1 MPTAPFQS
9 SPLHPNSSA
18 TGTSSQDFIE
28 TLEYRRFVE
37 FCDACRQYRYIG
49 LCFGPPGVGKTLS
62 ASRYSRN
69 DAIGAY
75 DSAIKE
81 TPLDPPLDTV
91 LYTPLVMNSPSRVDS
106 DIKRARET
114 LAGMVRWPLRR
125 EAQATLKTLR
135 DRDEACST
143 RNLDLP
149 LQERTDIASLRPSYM
164 KVFADYAAREKA
176 LADPTTLIVVDEA
189 DRLRMNS
196 LEQLR
201 AIFDEGAAGL
211 ILIGMPGLEQ
221 RVARFAQLYSR
232 IGFVHEFRPLGE
244 TEIEKL
250 LDDHW
255 LPRGVHLPEAPMT
268 AEVKAS
274 IIRMTGGNFRLLKR
288 LLAQIERVLEANNI
302 DTITAD
308 AVLLARES
316 LVIGQ
321 A

>member
-1 MPTAPFQS
+1 M
-9 SPLHPNSSA
+9 
-18 TGTSSQDFIE
+18 E
-28 TLEYRRFVE
+28 
-37 FCDACRQYRYIG
+37 
-49 LCFGPPGVGKTLS
+49 
-62 ASRYSRN
+62 
-69 DAIGAY
+69 
-75 DSAIKE
+75 
-81 TPLDPPLDTV
+81 
-91 LYTPLVMNSPSRVDS
+91 
-106 DIKRARET
+106 
-114 LAGMVRWPLRR
+114 
-125 EAQATLKTLR
+125 
-135 DRDEACST
+135 
-143 RNLDLP
+143 
-149 LQERTDIASLRPSYM
+149 
-164 KVFADYAAREKA
+164 VFAEYAAREKA
-176 LADPTTLIVVDEA
+176 VADPTTLIVVDEA

-211 ILIGMPGLEQ
+211 ILIGMPGIEQ

-250 LDDHW
+250 LDNHW
-255 LPRGVHLPEAPMT
+255 LPRGVHLPEVPMT

-288 LLAQIERVLEANNI
+288 LLAQIERVLEANSI
-302 DTITAD
+302 EIITAE

>member
-1 MPTAPFQS
+1 
-9 SPLHPNSSA
+9 
-18 TGTSSQDFIE
+18 
-28 TLEYRRFVE
+28 LEYRRFVE

-81 TPLDPPLDTV
+81 TPLIAPIDTV

-114 LAGMVRWPLRR
+114 LAGMVRWSLRR

-135 DRDEACST
+135 DRDEAFRSQ
-143 RNLDLP
+143 NLDLP
-149 LQERTDIASLRPSYM
+149 VKARTDVASLKPSYM
-164 KVFADYAAREKA
+164 EVFADYAAREKA

-211 ILIGMPGLEQ
+211 VLIGMPGIEQ

-255 LPRGVHLPEAPMT
+255 TPRGVRLPSEPMT
-268 AEVKAS
+268 PEVKAA
-274 IIRMTGGNFRLLKR
+274 IIRMTAGNFRLLKR
-288 LLAQIERVLEANNI
+288 LLAQIERVLDANNI
-302 DTITAD
+302 DTITAE

>member
-1 MPTAPFQS
+1 M
-9 SPLHPNSSA
+9 
-18 TGTSSQDFIE
+18 
-28 TLEYRRFVE
+28 EYRRFVE

-69 DAIGAY
+69 ETIGTY
-75 DSAIKE
+75 DSSIKE
-81 TPLDPPLDTV
+81 TPLVPPVDTV
-91 LYTPLVMNSPSRVDS
+91 LYTPLVMNSRVDS

-114 LAGMVRWPLRR
+114 VAGMVRWPLRR

-135 DRDEACST
+135 DRDEACRT
-143 RNLDLP
+143 KNLDLP
-149 LQERTDIASLRPSYM
+149 IQQRTDIAALKPSYM
-164 KVFADYAAREKA
+164 QVFADYAAREKA
-176 LADPTTLIVVDEA
+176 CSDPTTLIVVDEV

-201 AIFDEGAAGL
+201 AIFDEGATGL
-211 ILIGMPGLEQ
+211 VLIGMPGIEQ

-255 LPRGVHLPEAPMT
+255 TPRGVRLPNEPMT
-268 AEVKAS
+268 TEVKAA
-274 IIRMTGGNFRLLKR
+274 IIRMTAGNFRLLKR
-288 LLAQIERVLEANNI
+288 LLAQIERVLDANNI
-302 DTITAD
+302 DTITAE

>member
-1 MPTAPFQS
+1 M
-9 SPLHPNSSA
+9 
-18 TGTSSQDFIE
+18 
-28 TLEYRRFVE
+28 EYRRFVE

-62 ASRYSRN
+62 AMRYSRSEMMGRY
-69 DAIGAY
+69 DPAIE
-75 DSAIKE
+75 E
-81 TPLDPPLDTV
+81 TPLAPTLDTIF
-91 LYTPLVMNSPSRVDS
+91 YTPLVMNSPSRVDS
-106 DIKRARET
+106 DIKRSRER

-125 EAQATLKTLR
+125 EAHAALKALR
-135 DRDEACST
+135 ERDEAHRSKQ
-143 RNLDLP
+143 LDLSA
-149 LQERTDIASLRPSYM
+149 QERTEITSLRPTYM
-164 KVFADYAAREKA
+164 EVFAEYAAREKA
-176 LADPTTLIVVDEA
+176 VADPTTLIVVDEA
-189 DRLRMNS
+189 DRLRMSS

-201 AIFDEGAAGL
+201 AVFDEGSAGL
-211 ILIGMPGLEQ
+211 ILIGMPGIEQ

-255 LPRGVHLPEAPMT
+255 LPRGVHLPERPMT

-274 IIRMTGGNFRLLKR
+274 IIRMSGGNFRLLKR
-288 LLAQIERVLEANNI
+288 LLAQIERVLDAN
-302 DTITAD
+302 DLSTITAE

>member
-1 MPTAPFQS
+1 MPTAPLQS
-9 SPLHPNSSA
+9 SPLPPNSSA
-18 TGTSSQDFIE
+18 IGTNSADFIE

-81 TPLDPPLDTV
+81 TPLVPPIDTV

-114 LAGMVRWPLRR
+114 VAGMVRWPLRR
-125 EAQATLKTLR
+125 EAQATLKALR
-135 DRDEACST
+135 ERDEACRSQ
-143 RNLDLP
+143 NLDLP
-149 LQERTDIASLRPSYM
+149 AKERTDVASLKPSYM
-164 KVFADYAAREKA
+164 EVFADYAAREKS

-211 ILIGMPGLEQ
+211 VLIGMPGIEQ

-255 LPRGVHLPEAPMT
+255 TPRGVRLPNEPMT
-268 AEVKAS
+268 PEVEAA
-274 IIRMTGGNFRLLKR
+274 IIRMTAGNFRLLKR
-288 LLAQIERVLEANNI
+288 ILAQIERVLDANNI
-302 DTITAD
+302 DTITAES
-308 AVLLARES
+308 VLLARES

>member
-1 MPTAPFQS
+1 M
-9 SPLHPNSSA
+9 
-18 TGTSSQDFIE
+18 
-28 TLEYRRFVE
+28 EYKRFVE

-62 ASRYSRN
+62 AIRYSQS
-69 DAIGAY
+69 DMIGRY
-75 DSAIKE
+75 DPALEE
-81 TPLDPPLDTV
+81 TPLFPILDTV
-91 LYTPLVMNSPSRVDS
+91 FYTPVVMNSPSRIDS

-125 EAQATLKTLR
+125 EAQTKLKLLR
-135 DRDEACST
+135 DRDESHRAQ
-143 RNLDLP
+143 NLDLP
-149 LQERTDIASLRPSYM
+149 LQKRTDVSSLKPTYM
-164 KVFADYAAREKA
+164 EVFAEYTAREKA
-176 LADPTTLIVVDEA
+176 SADPTTLIVVDEA

-201 AIFDEGAAGL
+201 AIFDEGHAGL
-211 ILIGMPGLEQ
+211 VLIGMPGIEQ

-255 LPRGVHLPEAPMT
+255 RPRGVHLPEAPMT

-288 LLAQIERVLEANNI
+288 LLAQIERVLNAN
-302 DTITAD
+302 DLAAITPE